1 MRITHLP
8 YQLPMFQGELMSRTT
23 RLIVAAGLTAL
34 LSAGAASLTPVVTGP
49 GVIGWDSV
57 RAGGGGSQVIGWD

>member
-1 MRITHLP
+1 
-8 YQLPMFQGELMSRTT
+8 MSRTT

>member
-1 MRITHLP
+1 
-8 YQLPMFQGELMSRTT
+8 MSRTA

-34 LSAGAASLTPVVTGP
+34 LSTGAASLVSAVTGP

-57 RAGGGGSQVIGWD
+57 QAVGADSQVIGWD